1 MTDFHGYPIRAV
13 GITWFREE
21 DYPALLQIF
30 TDADKMPRAWKD
42 WLKGAEKMEQDMK
55 AQGFLTE
62 RVYIDPDTFP
72 DWCAKEGTTIDRKG
86 RNKFAAAFVA
96 EKYRTRG

>member
-1 MTDFHGYPIRAV
+1 MTSFHGYPIRAV

-21 DYPALLQIF
+21 DYSALRALF
-30 TDADKMPRAWKD
+30 TDGHKMPRTWKE
-42 WLKGAEKMEQDMK
+42 WLKGAEKAEKRLQNEGHM
-55 AQGFLTE
+55 TE
-62 RVYIDPDTFP
+62 RVYIDPDTFLG
-72 DWCAKEGTTIDRKG
+72 WCAENETTVDTKG